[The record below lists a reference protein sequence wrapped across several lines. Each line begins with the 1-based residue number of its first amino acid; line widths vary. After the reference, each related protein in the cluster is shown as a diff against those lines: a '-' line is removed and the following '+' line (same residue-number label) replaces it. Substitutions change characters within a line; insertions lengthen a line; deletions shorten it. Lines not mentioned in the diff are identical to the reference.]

1 MNNRQYRSEV
11 SPANNFAVIS
21 FFLAI
26 LALVF
31 CFMPLVSFILII
43 ISVILGLNAYREG
56 NRGGA
61 VAGLAIS
68 VISLIIAVIVWSATG
83 SVMCGVGGK
92 TVENNDFGYDMDTTY
107 EEGSYSDI
115 DLSSGDISG
124 SDADDADIY
133 IDAE

>member
-1 MNNRQYRSEV
+1 MNNHQYRNEI

-31 CFMPLVSFILII
+31 CFMPLVSFILIL
-43 ISVILGLNAYREG
+43 ISAILGFNAYRAG

-68 VISLIIAVIVWSATG
+68 AVSLLVAIIVWSATG

-92 TVENNDFGYDMDTTY
+92 TVENNDFGYDEDTNY
-107 EEGSYSDI
+107 EEISSSDFSSS
-115 DLSSGDISG
+115 DLSM
-124 SDADDADIY
+124 SDFSDSDLY
-133 IDAE
+133 LDAE